1 VEARGERRTTI
12 VAVTSVL
19 VALAAMAV
27 DHLVGTERGEDEGLV
42 DPTTFTVSAVLSL
55 VVAVLLFGWF
65 VPRERSR
72 GPGRAARSGL
82 VCSVLA
88 VVPGIAV
95 IWLGFPFVVA
105 GAGIALGLE
114 GRQGPRRSEA
124 TAAVAVGG
132 LALALGA
139 AAYVVA
145 AVV

>member
-1 VEARGERRTTI
+1 MEVGGERRTTV

-27 DHLVGTERGEDEGLV
+27 DHLLGTERDDDEGFV
-42 DPTTFTVSAVLSL
+42 DPTTFAVSAVLTL
-55 VVAVLLFGWF
+55 AVAAFLFGWF

-105 GAGIALGLE
+105 GAGMALGLE
-114 GRQGPRRSEA
+114 GRQGPRRAEA
-124 TAAVAVGG
+124 TAAVVVGG
-132 LALALGA
+132 LALALGT